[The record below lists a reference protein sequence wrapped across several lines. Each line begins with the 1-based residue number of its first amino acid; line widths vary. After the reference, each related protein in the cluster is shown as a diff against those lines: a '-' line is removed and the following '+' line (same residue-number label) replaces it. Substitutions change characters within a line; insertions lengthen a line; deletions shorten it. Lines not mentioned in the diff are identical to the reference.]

1 MQLHLK
7 SREYQAVSFD
17 PARFSIT
24 LENCRVRRDDDR
36 LKLYI
41 DIHFLQSFNLHEFL
55 FIYFNIFSKNPQHA
69 HPQLDFFSK

>member
-7 SREYQAVSFD
+7 SREYQPVSFD

-41 DIHFLQSFNLHEFL
+41 DIHFTRDYPEFSERNYHVYTTEVINVNVL
-55 FIYFNIFSKNPQHA
+55 EGYKIE
-69 HPQLDFFSK
+69 D